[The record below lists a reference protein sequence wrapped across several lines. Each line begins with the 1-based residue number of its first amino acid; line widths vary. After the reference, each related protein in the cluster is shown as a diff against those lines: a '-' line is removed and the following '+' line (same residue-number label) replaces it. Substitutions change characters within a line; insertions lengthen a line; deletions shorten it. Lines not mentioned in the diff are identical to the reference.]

1 MTLYI
6 VCFEFVTLKVI
17 ISCTEF
23 PVGDWGFVQMHARVS
38 DCGNGEG
45 YCACGFVARDSGD
58 VVSIDMC
65 SGQLPPG
72 QADVTFP
79 GNFISDDVKIYESKG
94 GQLLT
99 VRQNKNCQLFSHSR
113 ENSL

>member
-1 MTLYI
+1 
-6 VCFEFVTLKVI
+6 
-17 ISCTEF
+17 
-23 PVGDWGFVQMHARVS
+23 MHARVS

-99 VRQNKNCQLFSHSR
+99 VRQNKNCQLYSDSR